1 MRNAQNE
8 NVLRF
13 EQFMKIKGMDSLT
26 FEQKTERLKELGI
39 PFYIQNG
46 YLVYGQEESCEEE
59 IDTENFSILH
69 CMSEIVEDLK
79 IGEGNEQKFNKG
91 IFQSK
96 AKEIEYVSK
105 MCGIAHR
112 QAVILASI
120 IEQSGR
126 RRFCKEDLA
135 SFMGMS
141 YIKLLS
147 FDSDIRALHEKRLI
161 LTQRDGSIHLPNHV
175 ISTLSSNLPYQ
186 APNLCGI
193 GTPGVLKVLKSV
205 FKQRIDEEMDEDDF
219 MEELDNLMESNPDCT
234 FVKIATQYKVLGSE
248 KVDYS
253 ERLIFYNLVYRY
265 MYENDDV
272 VGWHNYE
279 DIFEDECDIN
289 SLRTLYKRGEL
300 ELQKRGVIE
309 STYEDGFADAD
320 YFHIKDEIK
329 EQLFEEVGGLRKK
342 SRRGGKLKVLPT
354 SQIQS
359 KEMFYNPEEE
369 RQIGRLSSLLDET
382 TYKDICGR
390 LQDSGLRTG
399 FSCIFYGSP
408 GTGKTE
414 TAYQLAKS
422 TGRAIVP
429 VNVSEIKSCWV
440 GESEKLIKGVF
451 DKYRHMVEDSDI
463 APILLFNEAD
473 AIFGIRKEA
482 ATDAVDKME
491 NSIQNII
498 LQEMEKMNGI
508 LIATTNLT
516 ENLDKAFE
524 RRFLYKIKFDKPSIE
539 AKGKIWKSLLPSLS
553 EEQADELAR
562 GFDFSGGQIENI
574 SRKRVIQSIIDGKE
588 PDFEQI
594 KSYCGEEIIVNK
606 NRIGKRIGY

>member
-1 MRNAQNE
+1 MDTANE
-8 NVLRF
+8 KSLKF
-13 EQFMKIKGMDSLT
+13 EQFMQIKGMDSLT
-26 FEQKTERLKELGI
+26 FEQKEEKLNALGI
-39 PFYIQNG
+39 SYYIKDG
-46 YLVYGQEESCEEE
+46 YLVYGRPDMEEE
-59 IDTENFSILH
+59 EADTTSFSILQ
-69 CMSEIVEDLK
+69 CMSEIIEDLK
-79 IGEGNEQKFNKG
+79 VGSDKDRKFNKG
-91 IFQSK
+91 IYKSR
-96 AKEIEYVSK
+96 AKEIEYVCK
-105 MCGIAHR
+105 MCGTTAQ
-112 QAVILASI
+112 QAVILACI

-126 RRFCKEDLA
+126 RNLSKETLA
-135 SFMGMS
+135 DYMGMS

-147 FDSDIRALHEKRLI
+147 FDSDIRALHEKRFI
-161 LTQRDGSIHLPNHV
+161 LSQKDGDLHLPSHV
-175 ISTLSSNLPYQ
+175 IPTLSRNEPYH
-186 APNLCGI
+186 APNISGL
-193 GTPGVLKVLKSV
+193 GTTGVLKVLKAI
-205 FKQRIDEEMDEDDF
+205 FKQRIDEDMDEDDM
-219 MEELDNLMESNPDCT
+219 MEQLDELMENNTDCQ
-234 FVKIATQYKVLGSE
+234 FVKVATQYKVLGTD
-248 KVDYS
+248 KVNYM
-253 ERLIFYNLVYRY
+253 ERVVFYNLVYRY
-265 MYENDDV
+265 LYEDDDV

-279 DIFEDECDIN
+279 DIFEDESDIN
-289 SLRTLYKRGEL
+289 SIRSHYKRGEM
-300 ELQKRGVIE
+300 ELQTKGVIE
-309 STYEDGFADAD
+309 STFEDGFADAD

-342 SRRGGKLKVLPT
+342 SRRGGKLKILPT
-354 SQIQS
+354 SQIQT
-359 KEMFYNPEEE
+359 KAMFYNPEEE
-369 RQIGRLSSLLDET
+369 RQIGRLSSLLNEA
-382 TYKDICGR
+382 TYKDICNR
-390 LQDSGLRTG
+390 LKDSGLRTG

-498 LQEMEKMNGI
+498 LQEMEKMDGI

-524 RRFLYKIKFDKPSIE
+524 RRFLYKIKFDKPSLE

-553 EEQADELAR
+553 EQQAEELAR
-562 GFDFSGGQIENI
+562 GYDFSGGQIENI
-574 SRKRVIQSIIDGKE
+574 SRKKVIQSIIDGKE
-588 PDFEQI
+588 PDFAEV
-594 KSYCGEEIIVNK
+594 KSYCGEELIDNK